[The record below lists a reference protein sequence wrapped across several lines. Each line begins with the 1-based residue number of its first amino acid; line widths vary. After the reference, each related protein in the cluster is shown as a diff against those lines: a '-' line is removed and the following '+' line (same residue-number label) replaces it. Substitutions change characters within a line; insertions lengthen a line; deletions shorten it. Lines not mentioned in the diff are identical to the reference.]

1 MKAEFW
7 RSVEEYAA
15 SKEVEELVHREFPAL
30 ASEFTDPVGR
40 RRFLQLMGASLAL
53 AGAGACTRQP
63 DESIVPYVRQ
73 PEEIIPGRP
82 LFFATAIPEAGVA
95 MPVIVESHMGR
106 PTKIE
111 GNPEHSASLGATD
124 ARTQAAIL
132 TLYDPDRAQTITYRG
147 DVRPWGGFLGAMQLA
162 MTAQRSKQGAGLRIL
177 TGTITSPTL
186 ADQLSALLRELPG
199 AKWHQWEPAG
209 RIAPREELLYRFD
222 RADVVVSLDADF
234 LGCGP
239 GHVRYARDF
248 ALRRKVGGDRPP
260 LRLYAV
266 ESCPTI
272 TGAKADHRLPLKAS
286 EIAPLLLQV
295 AGPTTSG
302 AAGLQTGPSIEF
314 LNAALGDLRAHR
326 GRSIVIAGDT
336 QPADVHALVRSLN
349 ERNIGSTVV
358 PIPSIEPR
366 SIDHVSSIGELTA
379 DMAAGSVD
387 VLVVIGGNPVFDAPA
402 DLKFAAALKKVGLA
416 VHVSLSEDETSELCH
431 WNIPLSHALE
441 SWSDARAY
449 DGTVSIVQ
457 PLIAPLYN
465 SRTGHEIVASLTSRP
480 DRTSYEIVREYWLKT
495 RGLDEKQW
503 RRALHDGFIAHSA
516 ETRGAE
522 APSTSEAPSRSEAPP
537 RPEPGGTDR
546 GPSPEARGT
555 IEIQFRPDPT
565 IGDGRFA
572 NNGWLQELP
581 KPLTK
586 LTWDAAAYIGPATA
600 GRIGVANGDVVELRV
615 TGRSIRTPI
624 LIVPGHAADS
634 VTVHLGYGRRRAGRV
649 GTGVGFDAYPLRTS
663 GAPWTTRGEIV
674 KTGERYDLVT
684 TQNHFLMENRN
695 VVRVATVEE
704 YKREPEIISHM
715 GHTPPKTLTLY
726 PEYEYT
732 GNRWGMVI
740 DLNACTGCNACVVA
754 CQAENNVPVVG
765 KSQVMVNREMHWLRV
780 DTYYRGDL
788 DNPETYH
795 QPVPCMQCENAPCEV
810 VCPVAATA
818 HSAEGLNDMVYNR
831 CVGTRYCS
839 NNCPYKVRR
848 FNFLLYQDFTTP
860 SLQLMRNPDVT
871 IRSRGVMEKCT
882 YCVQRINES
891 RITAKKEGREIRD
904 GEIKTACQ
912 QTCPAD
918 AIVFGNLNDQNS
930 RVVKLKAEQRNYGL
944 LEDLNTRPRT
954 TYLAALRNPNPA
966 LEQPGPAKAHHED

>member
-15 SKEVEELVHREFPAL
+15 SKEVEELIHREFPAL

-40 RRFLQLMGASLAL
+40 RRFLQLMGASLGL

-73 PEEIIPGRP
+73 PEEMIPGRP
-82 LFFATAIPEAGVA
+82 LYFATAIPEAGVA

-111 GNPEHSASLGATD
+111 GNPEHPASLGATD

-186 ADQLSALLRELPG
+186 ADQLSALLRELPA

-209 RIAPREELLYRFD
+209 RVTPREEFLYHFD
-222 RADVVVSLDADF
+222 KADVVLSLDADF

-248 ALRRKVGGDRPP
+248 ALRRKAGGDRPP
-260 LRLYAV
+260 LRLYAA

-272 TGAKADHRLPLKAS
+272 TGAKADHRLPLRAS
-286 EIAPLLLQV
+286 EMA
-295 AGPTTSG
+295 AFFGSGPG
-302 AAGLQTGPSIEF
+302 GAGLKTGPSQAGF
-314 LNAALGDLRAHR
+314 LDTALSDLRAHR
-326 GRSIVIAGDT
+326 GRSIIIAGET
-336 QPADVHALVRSLN
+336 LPQEIHAHVRRIN
-349 ERNIGSTVV
+349 EELGNIGSTVV
-358 PIPSIEPR
+358 PGPSSEPR
-366 SIDHVSSIGELTA
+366 PVDHVSSIRELTA
-379 DMAAGSVD
+379 EMAGGAVD
-387 VLVVIGGNPVFDAPA
+387 VLVIIGGNPVFDAPA
-402 DLKFAAALKKVGLA
+402 DLKFADALKKVGLA

-457 PLIAPLYN
+457 PLIAPLYG
-465 SRTGHEIVASLTSRP
+465 SRTEHEIVASLTPRP
-480 DRTSYEIVREYWLKT
+480 ERTSYEIVREYWLKT
-495 RGLDEKQW
+495 RGMDEKGW
-503 RRALHDGFIAHSA
+503 RRALHDGFIADSA
-516 ETRGAE
+516 ETRGPEALMPE
-522 APSTSEAPSRSEAPP
+522 APARPAAQAPSPKPQAPA
-537 RPEPGGTDR
+537 G
-546 GPSPEARGT
+546 S

-565 IGDGRFA
+565 VGDGRFA

-586 LTWDAAAYIGPATA
+586 LTWDAAAYLSPATA
-600 GRIGVANGDVVELRV
+600 ERIGVANADLVELRAN
-615 TGRSIRTPI
+615 GRSVRMPV
-624 LIVPGHAADS
+624 LIVPGHAADT
-634 VTVHLGYGRRRAGRV
+634 VTVHFGYGRRRAGRV

-663 GAPWTTRGEIV
+663 DAPWTTRGEIV
-674 KTGERYDLVT
+674 KTGERYDLAT

-715 GHTPPKTLTLY
+715 GHTPPKTMTLY
-726 PEYEYT
+726 PEYQYT
-732 GNRWGMVI
+732 GNRWGMAI
-740 DLNACTGCNACVVA
+740 DLDACTGCNACVVA

-871 IRSRGVMEKCT
+871 VRSRGVMEKCT

-954 TYLAALRNPNPA
+954 TYLAALRNPNPELA
-966 LEQPGPAKAHHED
+966 GPQAETPVRHED